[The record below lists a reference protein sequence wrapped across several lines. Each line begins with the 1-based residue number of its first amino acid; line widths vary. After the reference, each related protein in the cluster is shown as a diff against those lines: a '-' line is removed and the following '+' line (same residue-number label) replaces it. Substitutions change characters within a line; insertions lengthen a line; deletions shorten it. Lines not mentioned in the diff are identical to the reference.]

1 MTIDSF
7 LENASKVYDFVILDL
22 VALSTSD
29 ISRETAV
36 KSDVVVITAAQ
47 DVALYG
53 DVRGAVEWIVAGGV
67 PAVTTVLNFAQPDL
81 FKLRFQQ
88 FTWITGGKFSEF
100 HDWFRNWIAGKE
112 AQLFE
117 ILAKSPRYK
126 KLVEWLQQP
135 SPPTASTS
143 KDENKTLDG

>member
-7 LENASKVYDFVILDL
+7 LANASKVYDFVLLDL

-88 FTWITGGKFSEF
+88 FTWISGGKFSEF
-100 HDWFRNWIAGKE
+100 HHWFRNWISGKE
-112 AQLFE
+112 ARLFE

-135 SPPTASTS
+135 SPPAASKS
-143 KDENKTLDG
+143 KEESTKPQG